1 MKHLFAI
8 AALAITFASPVHAA
22 DEIEQRI
29 EQRIARV
36 EQGLLPATAAVGTSP
51 QSMRLRERMAALNV
65 QGVSIAVINHGAIEW
80 ARGYGMADVASAR
93 EVTPHTRFQAGSI
106 SKPLTAMAVLT
117 LVEQGR
123 LSLDRN
129 VNDYLRGWK
138 LPDNAF
144 TASRAVTLRA
154 LLSHTAGVNVHG
166 YQGYAA
172 GMPLPSLLELLDGKP
187 PANSAP
193 VRVDAL
199 PGSAWRYSGGG
210 FEIVQQVLEDTAH
223 EPLAQFAEHAV
234 LAKIGMHE
242 SRFVL
247 PPEWEAM
254 AAHAYLADGSPV
266 AGGWHRYPET
276 AAAALW
282 TTPSDIA
289 RFAIDIQDS
298 LAGKSNRVLSQ
309 AMTRQMLA
317 PGIETFGLG
326 LFLGEPGDVRPSFRH
341 SGGNEGFRNM
351 MFAYDTTGQGAVIM
365 TNSDNGGA
373 LIEEVLRAIAREY
386 GWTNYL
392 IGVTPAP
399 SGK

>member
-1 MKHLFAI
+1 MKHV
-8 AALAITFASPVHAA
+8 LAITALSIILSTPIYAA
-22 DEIEQRI
+22 DDI

-36 EQGLLPATAAVGTSP
+36 ENGLLPATAAVGVPP
-51 QSMRLRERMAALNV
+51 QPKRIRERMEALNV
-65 QGVSIAVINHGAIEW
+65 PGVSIAVINHGAIEW
-80 ARGYGMADVASAR
+80 ARGYGMADVSSAR
-93 EVTPHTRFQAGSI
+93 AVTTHTRFQAGSI
-106 SKPLTAMAVLT
+106 SKPVTAMAVLT
-117 LVEQGR
+117 LIEKGK

-129 VNDYLRGWK
+129 VNDYLIRWK
-138 LPDNAF
+138 LPDNVY

-166 YQGYAA
+166 YQGYGA
-172 GMPLPSLLELLDGKP
+172 GMPTPSLIELLDGKP
-187 PANSAP
+187 PANSVA

-210 FEIVQQVLEDTAH
+210 YEIVQQLLEDTSH
-223 EPLAQFAEHAV
+223 KTLSHFAQDAV
-234 LAKIGMHE
+234 LAKIGMRE

-247 PPEWEAM
+247 PAEWEAL

-266 AGGWHRYPET
+266 AGGWHTYPET

-289 RFAIDIQDS
+289 RFAIEIQNS

-309 AMTRQMLA
+309 AMTKQMLT
-317 PGIETFGLG
+317 PGIEAFGLG
-326 LFLGEPGDVRPSFRH
+326 LFLGEPSDLRPSFRH
-341 SGGNEGFRNM
+341 SGGNQGFRNM
-351 MFAYDTTGQGAVIM
+351 MFAYELTGQGAVIM

-373 LIEEVLRAIAREY
+373 LVEEVLRAIAREY

-392 IGVTPAP
+392 VGTTPPPPA
-399 SGK
+399 K